1 MPPSYISVDDPFIMT
16 GKMALRSFTKD
27 GHLKAGHEKAFKPA
41 KII

>member
-1 MPPSYISVDDPFIMT
+1 MLPSYISVGDPFIMT
-16 GKMALRSFTKD
+16 GKMAMRPFTKD